1 MIFIFK
7 KMEKGVLS
15 PKTKTNEEKQKKK
28 FSSHPPC
35 FFFTLH
41 VSFYAPEQKNLKIRT
56 EVWGIR

>member
-15 PKTKTNEEKQKKK
+15 PKTKTNEEKQKKN
-28 FSSHPPC
+28 SLP
-35 FFFTLH
+35 TLH

>member
-28 FSSHPPC
+28 SLP
-35 FFFTLH
+35 TLH
-41 VSFYAPEQKNLKIRT
+41 VFFSPSMFPFMPLNKKI
-56 EVWGIR
+56 